1 MAENRR
7 ENVKEK
13 GAIYEASR
21 DPVVY
26 PEMEQESSHR
36 DEHPHFNWGYVREN
50 ASSAVQLAVTH
61 NHSLWAAFVRRTPM
75 I

>member
-7 ENVKEK
+7 ENVKGK
-13 GAIYEASR
+13 RAIYAESC

-36 DEHPHFNWGYVREN
+36 DEHPQFN
-50 ASSAVQLAVTH
+50 
-61 NHSLWAAFVRRTPM
+61 
-75 I
+75 